1 MGGALGGVGHLVG
14 WGTWWGG
21 ALGGVGHLVG
31 GALGGVVIAIVDY
44 HHSCLCV
51 CACTSVCV

>member
-1 MGGALGGVGHLVG
+1 M
-14 WGTWWGG
+14 
-21 ALGGVGHLVG
+21 GHLVG
-31 GALGGVVIAIVDY
+31 GGLGGVVIAIVDY